1 MYENIAKKKCLQF
14 IFENGSKY
22 FLLLFKYRYLNLTRK
37 RVMKTKFKSD
47 KIKKTDKLTLK
58 LLKVNKLN
66 ISQLIPGGT
75 R

>member
-1 MYENIAKKKCLQF
+1 
-14 IFENGSKY
+14 
-22 FLLLFKYRYLNLTRK
+22 
-37 RVMKTKFKSD
+37 MKTKFKSD